1 MSELKKGKVLLL
13 NSEGCGT
20 ADPDLGYEILMGM
33 MKVLSERDDW
43 PVAIICWNTAVEMLA
58 GGSPVL
64 PYLKT
69 MAEKGTQILAGQ
81 LCVSQLGLTDKLA
94 IGKTAPMEDIL
105 DLFMH
110 NDVISL

>member
-1 MSELKKGKVLLL
+1 VTESKGKIFLF

-33 MKVLSERDDW
+33 VRVLSERDDW
-43 PVAIICWNTAVEMLA
+43 PVAIICWNTAVQMLA
-58 GGSPVL
+58 EDSPVL

-69 MAEKGTQILAGQ
+69 MASKGTQILAGQ
-81 LCVSQLGLTDKLA
+81 LCVSQLGLTDKLG

-105 DLFMH
+105 DLLMN
-110 NDVISL
+110 NDVISV

>member
-1 MSELKKGKVLLL
+1 MAERKGKVLLF

-20 ADPDLGYEILMGM
+20 ADPDIGYEIAVGM
-33 MKVLSERDDW
+33 LKVLSERNDW
-43 PVAIICWNTAVEMLA
+43 PVAIICWNTAVELLA
-58 GGSPVL
+58 EKSPVL

-69 MAEKGTQILAGQ
+69 IAEKGTQILAGQ

-105 DLFMH
+105 DLIMH
-110 NDVISL
+110 NEVVSL